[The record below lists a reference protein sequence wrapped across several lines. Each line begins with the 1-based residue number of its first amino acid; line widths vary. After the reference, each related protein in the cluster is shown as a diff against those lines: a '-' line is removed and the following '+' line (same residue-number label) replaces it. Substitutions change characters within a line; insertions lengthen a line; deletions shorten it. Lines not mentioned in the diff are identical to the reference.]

1 MMPRLLCFNGESSN
15 LWRSL
20 KLKDLPNKSAA
31 GLINVSGCI
40 ISMLTQGIRVKH
52 EQGKSH

>member
-1 MMPRLLCFNGESSN
+1 MLPRLLCFNGESSN